1 MKIKFAKI
9 SCIDDYI
16 YVLEKN
22 SRSATNFR
30 KKKNEKNSYGVDTP
44 WFSKFFKE
52 IYFPARLK
60 NMVIYIRFSKDFNEK
75 KIIETTLPI
84 NSCDV
89 KKTLFLL
96 PIDNANLPIFLCLFA

>member
-60 NMVIYIRFSKDFNEK
+60 NMVIYIRFSKVFNEK
-75 KIIETTLPI
+75 KINETTLPI

-89 KKTLFLL
+89 KKALFLL
-96 PIDNANLPIFLCLFA
+96 PIDNANLPIFFCLFA

>member
-9 SCIDDYI
+9 SSIDDYI

-22 SRSATNFR
+22 SRFATNFR
-30 KKKNEKNSYGVDTP
+30 KKKNEKNSYGVDKP

-60 NMVIYIRFSKDFNEK
+60 NMVIYICFSKVFN
-75 KIIETTLPI
+75 
-84 NSCDV
+84 
-89 KKTLFLL
+89 
-96 PIDNANLPIFLCLFA
+96 